1 MPLPIN
7 PITPLLSRFR
17 RLSRGEKTNWGV
29 LFALM
34 ALLLFV
40 LVALW
45 LYVYLKSLE
54 RPYYELKGYR
64 VADQRSLTAFLRRE
78 HNRTQLAQLADFLER
93 AGVGDVT
100 PAANLLRQGPDWLDI
115 EEPPFALP
123 PQDQWRNMV
132 ATLAMVR
139 DRVQP
144 AVGPVEIVSAYRSDS
159 YNQKAG
165 GANGRAHQTFCA
177 LDLVPQS
184 NISRKELIEELR
196 SLHARLGP
204 ESNFGLGVYS
214 DVRFHV
220 DTCGYRSW

>member
-1 MPLPIN
+1 
-7 PITPLLSRFR
+7 
-17 RLSRGEKTNWGV
+17 
-29 LFALM
+29 M
-34 ALLLFV
+34 ALLLLA

-45 LYVYLKSLE
+45 LYLQLKSLE

-64 VADQRSLTAFLRRE
+64 VADQRSLDAFLRRE
-78 HNRTQLAQLADFLER
+78 DNRAQLVGLTDFLRR
-93 AGVGDVT
+93 AGVGDVI

-115 EEPPFALP
+115 EEPPFALSP
-123 PQDQWRNMV
+123 PDQWRNMV
-132 ATLAMVR
+132 ATLKLVR

-144 AVGPVEIVSAYRSDS
+144 AVGPVAIISAYRSDS
-159 YNQKAG
+159 YNRKAG
-165 GANGRAHQTFCA
+165 GANGRAHRAFCA

-184 NISRKELIEELR
+184 NISRKELVEELR